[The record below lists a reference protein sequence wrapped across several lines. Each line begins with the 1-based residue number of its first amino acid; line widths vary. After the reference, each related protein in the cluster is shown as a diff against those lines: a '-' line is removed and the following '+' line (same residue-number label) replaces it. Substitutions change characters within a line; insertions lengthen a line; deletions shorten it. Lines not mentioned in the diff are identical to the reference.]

1 MDSFTLDNSQSN
13 IELDIVD
20 VDVAENVV
28 AAELST
34 LSLQQNADCGGGSTP
49 SASFR
54 SDARKKFV

>member
-1 MDSFTLDNSQSN
+1 MDSFTLDNSQCN

-54 SDARKKFV
+54 SDARKKSD